1 MVVDDQDT
9 EKVVL
14 FRLTQDPGHLWKRY
28 SAALFIIL
36 AFLMASH
43 LIESHAIQKAKQ
55 NAEVIDLS
63 SKQMMLSQQ
72 IILHAQSVV
81 SSTDEASIERLS
93 ATLDEFETAH
103 MTLMADAA
111 REASLGRLYLSR
123 TPSTDEMVRNY
134 ISIAREL
141 SSTSYPDALFQELKS
156 KGSGEVLARL
166 DEAVIAFKQR
176 VQTQAEWA
184 SQLQEMTLIIA
195 AMVVLLEALFI
206 FVPAHRAVEEALD
219 DLRETAE
226 TDSLT
231 RLRNRAG
238 FDKDILAAMES
249 RAKDDS
255 ALSLI
260 LFDLDDFKGI
270 NDRYG
275 HITGDAVLR
284 RVGYRVSKLPNLLS
298 AARVGG
304 DEFAV
309 LVDSAHWDLSDTH
322 TQIST
327 DINKARDFIY
337 HPINYKGHVIQVS
350 GTVGIS
356 RYPVDA
362 ENLGDLRRNASASLL
377 DAKRRGRGSLSI
389 YNTRIDDTVRRRR
402 TIQSA
407 LMSRQY
413 EKDLA
418 VVFQPIVLAN
428 VHRIKCVEALAR
440 WSHEI
445 LGAVNPMEFLAI
457 ARESGIGLEV
467 DSTIRD
473 LALKQIAPALKEGL
487 IDSVSLNISPLDL
500 AADRFAERL
509 ILQIIKHGVQPD
521 QVWIEVTETER
532 LTRIAVA
539 RENLEELNEAGIR
552 IALDDYGVGY
562 SNIQRLAELPIQRL
576 KIDKSIVGNIEEN
589 PKYAGVFRSS
599 VQLARAL
606 GAEVVAEGVET
617 EGQLTKVERLG
628 CQLIQGYL
636 FHKPMPLEACL
647 DALNEPLSSV
657 A

>member
-28 SAALFIIL
+28 GAALFIIL
-36 AFLMASH
+36 AFMMASH

-81 SSTDEASIERLS
+81 ADADDASVERLS
-93 ATLDEFETAH
+93 STVSEFESAH

-111 REASLGRLYLSR
+111 KEASLGRLYLSR

-134 ISIAREL
+134 ISIARDL
-141 SSTSYPDALFQELKS
+141 PSTDYPDALFQELKS
-156 KGSGEVLARL
+156 KGSGDVLARL

-184 SQLQEMTLIIA
+184 SQLQEMTLFIA

-231 RLRNRAG
+231 RLRNRVG

-309 LVDSAHWDLSDTH
+309 LVDSAHWGLSETH
-322 TQIST
+322 SQIST

-350 GTVGIS
+350 GTVGVS

-407 LMSRQY
+407 LMSREY

-428 VHRIKCVEALAR
+428 EHRIKCVEALAR
-440 WSHEI
+440 WSHEM

-473 LALKQIAPALKEGL
+473 LALNQIAPALKEGL

-500 AADRFAERL
+500 AADLFAERL
-509 ILQIIKHGVQPD
+509 ILQITKHGVQPD

-532 LTRIAVA
+532 LTRIAIA
-539 RENLEELNEAGIR
+539 RENLEALNKAGIR

-589 PKYAGVFRSS
+589 SKYAGVFRSS

-636 FHKPMPLEACL
+636 FYKPMPLEACL
-647 DALNEPLSSV
+647 DALNERLSSV